1 MWNLIFQVL
10 AFLFCT
16 VCFYHLAKCY
26 GDKFKSALAAMK
38 RTEDKGCGYNMS
50 DYLEFRMY
58 RLAAILWEI
67 ATYISLY
74 LALSNLSDLLALF
87 K

>member
-16 VCFYHLAKCY
+16 VCFYRLAKCY
-26 GDKFKSALAAMK
+26 GDKFKSALSAMK
-38 RTEDKGCGYNMS
+38 RIESRRGCYNFS

>member
-16 VCFYHLAKCY
+16 VCFYRLAKCY
-26 GDKFKSALAAMK
+26 GDKFKLALAAMK
-38 RTEDKGCGYNMS
+38 RTEGNGYGYNMS

-58 RLAAILWEI
+58 RLAAILWEVAAVI
-67 ATYISLY
+67 TLY
-74 LALSNLSDLLALF
+74 LSLSNLSDLLDLF